1 MTMVKSR
8 LIEGTRGSRGRQG
21 LRCRLA
27 DARLMA
33 TIPVLLLVTGVLVL
47 AAKPASAQETAPNGK
62 IAFSSSA
69 DGDYDVYT
77 MNPDGSE
84 LINLT
89 DAFGGADDTDP
100 NWSPDGSKIAFASGR
115 AGGEDHLFANN
126 VFVMNA
132 DGSHQVQLTFEPD
145 HQSSLQPSW
154 SPGGAQLA
162 FASDREGDWEI
173 FTMGADGSAQTN
185 ITGPNQSLSYDD
197 MNPDWSPDGT
207 RIIFEGVRQGASEI
221 LTADPDGTDEV
232 NLTAEDDP
240 PFANINGYPSYRP
253 DGSKI
258 VFMRAPNDGSDEWDI
273 WVMDPDGTDKEDVL
287 PDDEWQDLAPAWSP
301 NGTQIIF
308 HSNRSEFG
316 TDLFT
321 IDYPA
326 AAQAQAT
333 AVGSTGAVQIRQ
345 LTTDGGSTNPDW
357 GTSTASVPSCRGL
370 AATDIGTPGR
380 DSFVGGPSV
389 DVYLGLGGNDKIR
402 TAGRGDY
409 VCAGP
414 GRDMVKGEGGPD
426 QLIGQGG
433 NDHLKGGDGN
443 DRLVGGQGIDVCA
456 GGKGADSAGSCEKE
470 PGSRRIG

>member
-1 MTMVKSR
+1 MTRVKPR

-197 MNPDWSPDGT
+197 MNPDWSPDA
-207 RIIFEGVRQGASEI
+207 R
-221 LTADPDGTDEV
+221 
-232 NLTAEDDP
+232 
-240 PFANINGYPSYRP
+240 
-253 DGSKI
+253 GSSS
-258 VFMRAPNDGSDEWDI
+258 RGSARG
-273 WVMDPDGTDKEDVL
+273 PR
-287 PDDEWQDLAPAWSP
+287 
-301 NGTQIIF
+301 
-308 HSNRSEFG
+308 RS
-316 TDLFT
+316 
-321 IDYPA
+321 
-326 AAQAQAT
+326 
-333 AVGSTGAVQIRQ
+333 
-345 LTTDGGSTNPDW
+345 
-357 GTSTASVPSCRGL
+357 
-370 AATDIGTPGR
+370 
-380 DSFVGGPSV
+380 
-389 DVYLGLGGNDKIR
+389 
-402 TAGRGDY
+402 
-409 VCAGP
+409 
-414 GRDMVKGEGGPD
+414 
-426 QLIGQGG
+426 
-433 NDHLKGGDGN
+433 
-443 DRLVGGQGIDVCA
+443 
-456 GGKGADSAGSCEKE
+456 
-470 PGSRRIG
+470 